1 MRFGAPLILITALF
15 TLLLGGCAGLEE
27 DRRNSN
33 FGLQLLSY
41 ENAVR
46 WGEYKLAASYIKPG
60 LLTEPIDFD
69 SYDGIEIADWKVRN
83 TINSEDGNQ
92 TTLELRIHYMRKGE
106 AQVRKIDR
114 VQTWEYDKETK
125 RWWLITPFPKFD

>member
-1 MRFGAPLILITALF
+1 M
-15 TLLLGGCAGLEE
+15 
-27 DRRNSN
+27 
-33 FGLQLLSY
+33 
-41 ENAVR
+41 
-46 WGEYKLAASYIKPG
+46 
-60 LLTEPIDFD
+60 EPIDFD
-69 SYDGIEIADWKVRN
+69 AYDGIEIADWKVRN

-114 VQTWEYDKETK
+114 EQTWEYDEATK

>member
-1 MRFGAPLILITALF
+1 MRFGALLVLATILV

-46 WGEYKLAASYIKPG
+46 WGEYKLAATYLKPG

-69 SYDGIEIADWKVRN
+69 AYEGIEIADWKVRN
-83 TINSEDGNQ
+83 TIHSEDGNQ
-92 TTLELRIHYMRKGE
+92 TTLELRIKYLRKGE
-106 AQVRKIDR
+106 ASLRKIDR
-114 VQTWEYDKETK
+114 VQIWEYDEETT

>member
-1 MRFGAPLILITALF
+1 MRFGALLVLVTTLV

-46 WGEYKLAASYIKPG
+46 WGNYKLAASYIKPG
-60 LLTEPIDFD
+60 LQMEPIDFD
-69 SYDGIEIADWKVRN
+69 AYDGIQIADWKVRN
-83 TINSEDGNQ
+83 TINSEDGNR
-92 TTLELRIHYMRKGE
+92 TTLELRIHYLRKGE
-106 AQVRKIDR
+106 ASVRKIDR
-114 VQTWEYDKETK
+114 EQTWEYDKETK

>member
-1 MRFGAPLILITALF
+1 M
-15 TLLLGGCAGLEE
+15 
-27 DRRNSN
+27 
-33 FGLQLLSY
+33 
-41 ENAVR
+41 
-46 WGEYKLAASYIKPG
+46 
-60 LLTEPIDFD
+60 
-69 SYDGIEIADWKVRN
+69 RN